1 MKFFE
6 KVKTFLF
13 GSKEEREEAII
24 GDVNRDKILS
34 GEYCYLC
41 GQEIEKGTGKKIE
54 QWKVHF
60 KCLRAAKKQVRK
72 DLGMPGSGR
81 LC

>member
-1 MKFFE
+1 MKFFD

-13 GSKEEREEAII
+13 GSKEEKEAALEADENRE
-24 GDVNRDKILS
+24 KILT

-41 GQEIEKGTGKKIE
+41 GQEIEKGTGKRVEK
-54 QWKVHF
+54 WKVHF
-60 KCLRAAKKQVRK
+60 KCLRAAKKQVRR
-72 DLGMPGSGR
+72 DLGFPSSGR